1 MTPMTK
7 HSPAEVLKAGYTD
20 RGNYFFLCVEVSR
33 TRGKP
38 EAKEA
43 TEFLRRVM
51 VALGYPAE
59 VATWDTD
66 HLLMYADNIVMM
78 G

>member
-1 MTPMTK
+1 MTPITK
-7 HSPAEVLKAGYTD
+7 HSPADILRAGYTD
-20 RGNYFFLCVEVSR
+20 RGNYFFLCADVSR
-33 TRGKP
+33 TRGTP
-38 EAKEA
+38 DAKEA

>member
-1 MTPMTK
+1 MPDISIN
-7 HSPAEVLKAGYTD
+7 SPAADLKAAYTD
-20 RGNYFFLCVEVSR
+20 RGNYFFMCVGVSR
-33 TRGKP
+33 ARGTPDEKN
-38 EAKEA
+38 A

-59 VATWDTD
+59 VATWDAD
-66 HLLMYADNIVMM
+66 RLLMYADNIVMM

>member
-1 MTPMTK
+1 MTPYPK

-20 RGNYFFLCVEVSR
+20 RGNYFFLCVDVSR
-33 TRGKP
+33 SRGTPDEKD
-38 EAKEA
+38 A